1 MVRVCNVSCV
11 IPKNPG
17 PNRTMYLCDMD
28 QKVGYYVRTLF
39 FYAPETK
46 TLDVDRLKSSLAEVL
61 DSHDFWGGRLRFNEN
76 GRMEIDCSNQGTFF
90 TFATSGLGMDQVTA
104 DDLDDFF
111 SFDDDKIKTLED
123 LPLLRIQVT
132 HMLGDNGYAISIL
145 FHHALVDAT
154 SAINFLLNLASINR
168 GDGLYMLPNGDRTRL
183 KFRDPPQVNFEH
195 EEFSIQTPHNGGV
208 GVFTF
213 TKESVISS
221 ELRQKMAPKNERKTF
236 LFRFDKL
243 RELKKAVL
251 DEGPLSECSTFEAL
265 AALIWRAHARS
276 IPGKSNNDVLH
287 LGFVVDTR
295 NILDP
300 PLGENFC
307 GNAFY
312 PAYTELTLMDIC
324 KLPLSSVVAQVQ
336 EAKTRVTNEYVRSGR
351 DFLHLNPNCWY
362 RRCETVINAWPRL
375 MQKSLEL
382 DFGWG
387 KPSRVEFP
395 LDPRSSVIA
404 FLPFSWDG
412 ILVSVSANGIALG
425 IFEDA
430 IAQFYK

>member
-1 MVRVCNVSCV
+1 METTIAVQALTKRPQS
-11 IPKNPG
+11 
-17 PNRTMYLCDMD
+17 
-28 QKVGYYVRTLF
+28 LF
-39 FYAPETK
+39 FYAPETR

-90 TFATSGLGMDQVTA
+90 TFATSDLGMDQVTA
-104 DDLDDFF
+104 DDSDDFF
-111 SFDDDKIKTLED
+111 SFDDDMIKTLED
-123 LPLLRIQVT
+123 LPLLRIQVLT

-154 SAINFLLNLASINR
+154 SGINFLLNLASINR
-168 GDGLYMLPNGDRTRL
+168 GDGLYMVPNGDRTQL
-183 KFRDPPQVNFEH
+183 KFRDPPQWIQETSWIRHWVKTSVAMR
-195 EEFSIQTPHNGGV
+195 SIQH
-208 GVFTF
+208 
-213 TKESVISS
+213 
-221 ELRQKMAPKNERKTF
+221 
-236 LFRFDKL
+236 
-243 RELKKAVL
+243 
-251 DEGPLSECSTFEAL
+251 
-265 AALIWRAHARS
+265 
-276 IPGKSNNDVLH
+276 
-287 LGFVVDTR
+287 
-295 NILDP
+295 
-300 PLGENFC
+300 
-307 GNAFY
+307 
-312 PAYTELTLMDIC
+312 TELTLMDIC

-336 EAKTRVTNEYVRSGR
+336 EAKTRVTDEYVRSGR

-362 RRCETVINAWPRL
+362 RRCEMVINAWPRL

-387 KPSRVEFP
+387 KQSRVEFS

-430 IAQFYK
+430 IAQFHK